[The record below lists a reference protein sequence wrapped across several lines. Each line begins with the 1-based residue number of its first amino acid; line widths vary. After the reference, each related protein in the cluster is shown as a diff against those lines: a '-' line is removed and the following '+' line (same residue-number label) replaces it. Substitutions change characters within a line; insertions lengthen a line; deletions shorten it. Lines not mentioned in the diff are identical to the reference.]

1 MASAFYDAGA
11 VRRVANTLFLGWG
24 YNFYRKENQLRADDQ
39 LVRAKAAW
47 LLGQAA
53 ASVHA
58 AEADHRREAFP
69 PPSRAD
75 PYPDPAAVTAAQT
88 LERIGKEILALE
100 GRLHA
105 LPVPEQDL
113 MSLRFRQE
121 DATLVRLN
129 DVDEQLI
136 GQAELLRVLVEGQP
150 AAWLLEHQAELKD
163 GLNAIQA
170 TLHAREAALLAR
182 TV

>member
-69 PPSRAD
+69 PPRPWSGSAKRSWRSKAGCT
-75 PYPDPAAVTAAQT
+75 PCRSP
-88 LERIGKEILALE
+88 
-100 GRLHA
+100 
-105 LPVPEQDL
+105 
-113 MSLRFRQE
+113 
-121 DATLVRLN
+121 N
-129 DVDEQLI
+129 
-136 GQAELLRVLVEGQP
+136 
-150 AAWLLEHQAELKD
+150 
-163 GLNAIQA
+163 
-170 TLHAREAALLAR
+170 R
-182 TV
+182 T